1 MFYNEKIVL
10 AYPTKD
16 ILNDAVSRSYNH
28 DNEAYSPIRGEIYEQ
43 LQGYKDKV
51 GFDSVDVLR
60 YPNSINHLDIRADK
74 LIDKIDAKDNLGI
87 GIDEVM
93 HLDEKVIEL
102 ILEYN
107 ANCLYG
113 YFYHDIAGVRSKRE
127 QGEDG
132 LETYIT
138 FKDNSDS
145 DIKKSASDL
154 LEEDRDTEIEEV
166 EKRRLIEKLCYYIKL
181 IDQCSIFKELNI
193 MQIIFLTAKYGD
205 NQKIICSQ
213 GIEKIDRDGR
223 VVSVYAESFNSN
235 QKWIEFWTW
244 YTQPKEKWD
253 QWNKIIHRFLDIVDK
268 LKIDLKNP
276 NDSYKRYT
284 TDFANSVVCTYIA
297 SNEEVTDLFGFPID
311 PNVSTL
317 LEPEELFKMKS
328 KLTGFD
334 RDWLE
339 NNTDSKF
346 INAYRIK
353 IEKARELESDE
364 WKQYQASKTKKK
376 KKKNEPEFEE
386 INFAIEHSPD
396 YDVFISL
403 YINQLRIVAHD
414 TSIQPP
420 TEYDS
425 YGLIMINDK
434 VTTELRPVKIT
445 NKLLSMVLG
454 FRYNLPEFIY
464 ITRSGLAISASGS
477 DLTTFR
483 CCRLSDVVRA
493 CTSGGTNHEF
503 PTMQAISCL

>member
-1 MFYNEKIVL
+1 
-10 AYPTKD
+10 
-16 ILNDAVSRSYNH
+16 
-28 DNEAYSPIRGEIYEQ
+28 
-43 LQGYKDKV
+43 
-51 GFDSVDVLR
+51 
-60 YPNSINHLDIRADK
+60 
-74 LIDKIDAKDNLGI
+74 
-87 GIDEVM
+87 
-93 HLDEKVIEL
+93 
-102 ILEYN
+102 
-107 ANCLYG
+107 
-113 YFYHDIAGVRSKRE
+113 
-127 QGEDG
+127 
-132 LETYIT
+132 
-138 FKDNSDS
+138 
-145 DIKKSASDL
+145 
-154 LEEDRDTEIEEV
+154 
-166 EKRRLIEKLCYYIKL
+166 
-181 IDQCSIFKELNI
+181 

-235 QKWIEFWTW
+235 QKWIEFWSW

-334 RDWLE
+334 RDWME

-364 WKQYQASKTKKK
+364 WKQYQVTKAKKK
-376 KKKNEPEFEE
+376 KKKNEPEVEE
-386 INFAIEHSPD
+386 INFAVEHSQD
-396 YDVFISL
+396 YDIFINL
-403 YINQLRIVAHD
+403 YINQLRIITNNPD
-414 TSIQPP
+414 IQPP

-445 NKLLSMVLG
+445 NKLLSMALG

-483 CCRLSDVVRA
+483 CCKLSDVVKA
-493 CTSGGTNHEF
+493 CTSGGVNYEF
-503 PTMQAISCL
+503 PSMQAISCL